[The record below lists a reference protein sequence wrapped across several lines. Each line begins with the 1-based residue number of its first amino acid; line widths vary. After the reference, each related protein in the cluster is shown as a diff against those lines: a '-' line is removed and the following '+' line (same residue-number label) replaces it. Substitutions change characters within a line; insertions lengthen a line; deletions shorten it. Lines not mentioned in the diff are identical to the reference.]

1 MGNKGV
7 SNFFLIIIALIIG
20 KALYNQFDYQNLKF
34 EKPALSILYII
45 VFVASIYFIIRN
57 FTNRPTNQ

>member
-7 SNFFLIIIALIIG
+7 SNFFFIIIALIIG